1 MKTLTIHLFE
11 ILVCSGALLAL
22 YQLLIER
29 RVSFRWCRRY
39 LLATMTLSGIIPLVD
54 IPFWSGGVVWLD
66 PLPEALPPLAAA
78 PAAATPLLR
87 AETLAA
93 ALYALGALLIA
104 GLLLRQLHG
113 IVSLRRTARLDTT
126 PRSYTLVSTRRRIA
140 AFSFL
145 RSIYVWEG
153 LDDGEL
159 RTVVAHEASHIRHRH
174 SVERLAMEALKAAMW
189 WNPFVWIASRRLTEV
204 QEFEADS
211 DVLHSGVD
219 RAEYMSTIFRQ
230 LIGYSPDIA
239 SGLRDSLTKKRFE
252 MMLTPFSG
260 RHALLRLAATIP
272 VVVGLVCAFS
282 LSTRA
287 AEVRYTGDEAAT
299 APAPTAV
306 GKAAIASLTGD
317 LKPLILVDGVER
329 PSLDGIDP
337 SQIQEITVL
346 KGPAATAVYGDRA
359 RDGAIVV
366 TLKPAAGAPADNSVD
381 RPIDP
386 DTPYL
391 AAEVMPMFQGGNLN
405 DFRAWVMGHI
415 RYPAEAM
422 ASRQQGRVIVQF
434 IVERDGSVAHV
445 KAVASP
451 AESLAAEAVRVVG
464 SSSGMWTPGS
474 RKGEKVRIIY
484 TLPVDFRIS
493 GGDEEKAAIEEV
505 EVRGRVVDADNNP
518 LQGALVVSRGTTSG
532 VVTDKEGVFTIRV
545 APTATLDVSLVGY
558 ETAGVRA
565 DVKELTVVLTKGGA
579 TTTDEIVVVGFGT
592 QKK

>member
-11 ILVCSGALLAL
+11 ILVCSGTLLAL

-39 LLATMTLSGIIPLVD
+39 LLASMTLSGIIPLVD
-54 IPFWSGGVVWLD
+54 IPVWSGGVVWLD
-66 PLPEALPPLAAA
+66 PLPETLPQLAAA

-113 IVSLRRTARLDTT
+113 IALLRRTARVDDR
-126 PRSYTLVSTRRRIA
+126 PRYSIVSTRRRIA

-159 RTVVAHEASHIRHRH
+159 RTVVAHEASHIRHSH

-260 RHALLRLAATIP
+260 RHALLRLAATVP

-282 LSTRA
+282 FSTKAAQIRYTDRA
-287 AEVRYTGDEAAT
+287 AAVETADQTAA
-299 APAPTAV
+299 
-306 GKAAIASLTGD
+306 AALADSD
-317 LKPLILVDGVER
+317 QKPLVIVNGVER

-337 SQIQEITVL
+337 SQIQEITIL
-346 KGPAATAVYGDRA
+346 KDASATAIYGDRA
-359 RDGAIVV
+359 RYGVIIV
-366 TLKPAAGAPADNSVD
+366 TLKPAAGAPADNSAD

-422 ASRQQGRVIVQF
+422 ASKQQGRVIVQF

-493 GGDEEKAAIEEV
+493 GGDEEKAAVEEV

-545 APTATLDVSLVGY
+545 VPTATLDVSLVGY